1 MPSHY
6 IQSDSS
12 ADFSL
17 QENVLLA
24 PYTTFGIGGPARW
37 FVTITAEEQLPTAC
51 AWASAQGLPVFVLG
65 GGSNLLVADAGFPGL
80 VLHIALLGVQQ
91 GIEGQFRVAAG
102 ENWDSFVTLAVEQNY
117 GGIECLAGIPGTVG
131 GTPVQNVGAYGQ
143 EVAQTITQVRA
154 FDRQTA
160 QFVEL
165 PAREC
170 AFTYRASCF
179 NTGPERE
186 RFIVTR
192 LDFQLQADAAPKLG
206 YADLKQ
212 YLADSGQVPDLR
224 TVVHAVR
231 EIRARKGMVIPHAP
245 LVERDPDTR
254 SAGSFFKNPVVSQ
267 VVFEVICREFPGAPS
282 YPAPDASD
290 GARQRKLPAA
300 WLLEQA
306 GFPKGYQLGRAA
318 LSSKHTLALTN
329 HSGDA
334 SAADILVLR
343 DRLIEGVDARFGV
356 CLEPEPIYV
365 D

>member
-1 MPSHY
+1 MPA
-6 IQSDSS
+6 QSQHP
-12 ADFSL
+12 ADFSP
-17 QENVLLA
+17 QENIPLA

-37 FVTITAEEQLPTAC
+37 FATITAEEQLAPAC
-51 AWASAQGLPVFVLG
+51 AWASAQGLPIFILG

-91 GIEGQFRVAAG
+91 GSDGLFRVAAG
-102 ENWDSFVTLAVEQNY
+102 ENWDSLVSLAVERNY

-143 EVAQTITQVRA
+143 EVAQTITQVRT

-160 QFVEL
+160 HFVEY

-170 AFTYRASCF
+170 AFAYRASRF
-179 NTGPERE
+179 NTEPERG

-192 LDFQLQADAAPKLG
+192 VDFQLRADAVPKPG

-212 YLADSGQVPDLR
+212 YFADSGQVPDLR
-224 TVVHAVR
+224 TVVRAVR

-245 LVERDPDTR
+245 LAERDPDTR

-267 VVFEVICREFPGAPS
+267 VMFEVICREFPGAPS
-282 YPAPDASD
+282 YPAPDASE

-306 GFPKGYQLGRAA
+306 GFPKGYRLGCAA

-329 HSGDA
+329 RSGDA
-334 SAADILVLR
+334 SAADILALR
-343 DRLIEGVDARFGV
+343 DCLIEGVYARFGV
-356 CLEPEPIYV
+356 RLEPEPIYL